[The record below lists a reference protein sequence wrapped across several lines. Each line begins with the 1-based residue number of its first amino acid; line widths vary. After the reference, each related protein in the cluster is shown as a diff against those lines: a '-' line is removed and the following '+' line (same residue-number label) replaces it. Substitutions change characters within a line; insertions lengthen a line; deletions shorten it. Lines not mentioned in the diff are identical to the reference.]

1 VTEVLNSREW
11 AILTL
16 LVACAV
22 VVLATP
28 SARKALLRSEVPRGT
43 RVIVVPVIALAAWV
57 TALVAGASRLGLWNS
72 GLTKD
77 TIVWFVVTA
86 LSTVFAPLDAA
97 KTDRYFLTA
106 ARQAVAA
113 SVFLQYAMN
122 LYTFSYP
129 AEVALQLGLVVLA
142 CLLVVAERDP
152 RHKAAHKPLLAINA
166 LIGMALIL
174 LTARELA
181 ADWNTLD
188 ARQMLLGLA
197 LSIWLP
203 LGVLPFVW
211 LLALYMSYEALIKF
225 LRKPIFGN
233 PALLKTRFFALAA
246 LGPDLRTA
254 HDLTKD
260 HDTIRTLTETRTRQ
274 ETFEAVRVYRAKR
287 DRRRARPA
295 LAAQRLQRFAGVTGH
310 DLNGR
315 QLDQREMNETRES
328 LRWLATCHMGHHSNR
343 GHYRA
348 DLLDILGDFA
358 RKGLPE
364 DHGIQMTVASDGQ
377 SWHAWRRTPSGLVL
391 GIAALADPADHWYYA
406 GTQPPSASPPHD
418 PRWERHSSSF
428 PDWRR

>member
-1 VTEVLNSREW
+1 MTEVLNSREW

-16 LVACAV
+16 LVACAL

-28 SARKALLRSEVPRGT
+28 SARKALLRSEVRRGT
-43 RVIVVPVIALAAWV
+43 RVVVVAIIALAAWV
-57 TALVAGASRLGLWNS
+57 TALVAGASRLGLWDS

-77 TIVWFVVTA
+77 TVVWFAVTA

-97 KTDRYFLTA
+97 KTDRYFLVA

-122 LYTFSYP
+122 LYAFSYL

-174 LTARELA
+174 LTARELD

-211 LLALYMSYEALIKF
+211 LLALYMSYEALTKF

-233 PALLKTRFFALAA
+233 PAPLKTRVLTLAA
-246 LGPDLRTA
+246 LGPDLRTT

-260 HDTIRTLTETRTRQ
+260 HNTIRILAETRTRH
-274 ETFEAVRVYRAKR
+274 ETFEAVRVFRRKR

-295 LAAQRLQRFAGVTGH
+295 LAAQRLQRFAGAAGH

-315 QLDQREMNETRES
+315 RLDQREMKETRDS
-328 LRWLATCHMGHHSNR
+328 LRWLATCHMNHHRNK
-343 GHYRA
+343 GHYEA

-364 DHGIQMTVASDGQ
+364 DHGIQMTVAHDGQ
-377 SWHAWRRTPSGLVL
+377 SWHAWRRTPSGLIL
-391 GIAALADPADHWYYA
+391 GVAALNDPADHWYYA
-406 GTQPPSASPPHD
+406 GTQPPNAPPPHD
-418 PRWERHSSSF
+418 PGWERRASSS
-428 PDWRR
+428 PDWR